1 MNDIITGS
9 FNAKK
14 KKILKEKP
22 AGAIESISQEKKI
35 SLKKNSNKSNNL
47 LPNNSESWK
56 YYQER
61 NGSLLRV
68 IIKSIK

>member
-22 AGAIESISQEKKI
+22 AGAIESISQ
-35 SLKKNSNKSNNL
+35 
-47 LPNNSESWK
+47 
-56 YYQER
+56 
-61 NGSLLRV
+61 
-68 IIKSIK
+68 